1 MVETQTEERKDTNGV
16 NANADAPS
24 DRKASLIAAGIDGFE
39 DVDKAVRSALG
50 KSGDVAASVS
60 DSIRDTIKTVRDTR
74 DSVVMVRVSR
84 ESVDRLDELVDAGLA
99 NSRSEAAAF
108 LITEGIT
115 ARADLYDKIA
125 EQTEVIRNAREKL
138 RKLLEED

>member
-1 MVETQTEERKDTNGV
+1 MVQTEERKDKAESDPQEETQ
-16 NANADAPS
+16 S
-24 DRKASLIAAGIDGFE
+24 DRKAKIIVAGIDGFE

-50 KSGDVAASVS
+50 KSGDMAASVS

-115 ARADLYDKIA
+115 ARSDLYGKIA

-138 RKLLEED
+138 RKLLEEE

>member
-1 MVETQTEERKDTNGV
+1 MVQTEERKNG
-16 NANADAPS
+16 AESETREDAPS
-24 DRKASLIAAGIDGFE
+24 DRKAKLIVAGIDGFE

-115 ARADLYDKIA
+115 ARADLYCKIA

>member
-1 MVETQTEERKDTNGV
+1 MVQTEERKNG
-16 NANADAPS
+16 AESEAREDAPS
-24 DRKASLIAAGIDGFE
+24 DRKAKLIVAGIDGFE

-115 ARADLYDKIA
+115 ARADLYGKIA

>member
-1 MVETQTEERKDTNGV
+1 MVETQTEERKDANG
-16 NANADAPS
+16 ANADAPN
-24 DRKASLIAAGIDGFE
+24 DRKANLIAAGIDGFE

>member
-1 MVETQTEERKDTNGV
+1 MVETQTEERKDTDAA
-16 NANADAPS
+16 ANADAPN
-24 DRKASLIAAGIDGFE
+24 DRKANLIAAGIDGFE

>member
-1 MVETQTEERKDTNGV
+1 MMREMTQTTEDRATDNGRE
-16 NANADAPS
+16 DAQT
-24 DRKASLIAAGIDGFE
+24 DRKAKIIHASIDGFE
-39 DVDKAVRSALG
+39 DVDKAVRNALG

-84 ESVDRLDELVDAGLA
+84 ESVDKLDELVDAGLA

-138 RKLLEED
+138 RMLLEE

>member
-1 MVETQTEERKDTNGV
+1 MTQTIEDRATDNGRE
-16 NANADAPS
+16 DAQT
-24 DRKASLIAAGIDGFE
+24 DRKAKIIHASIDGFE
-39 DVDKAVRSALG
+39 DVDKAVRNALG

-138 RKLLEED
+138 RMLLEE

>member
-1 MVETQTEERKDTNGV
+1 M
-16 NANADAPS
+16 
-24 DRKASLIAAGIDGFE
+24 AGIDGFD

-115 ARADLYDKIA
+115 ARADLYGKIA

>member
-1 MVETQTEERKDTNGV
+1 MREMTQTTEDRATDNGRE
-16 NANADAPS
+16 DAQT
-24 DRKASLIAAGIDGFE
+24 DRKAKIIHASIDGFE
-39 DVDKAVRSALG
+39 DVDKAVRNALG

-84 ESVDRLDELVDAGLA
+84 ESVDKLDELVDAGLA

-108 LITEGIT
+108 LITEGVT

-138 RKLLEED
+138 RMLLEE

>member
-1 MVETQTEERKDTNGV
+1 MIRKMVQTEERKDTDE
-16 NANADAPS
+16 AKEDAPS
-24 DRKASLIAAGIDGFE
+24 DRKAKLIVAGIDGFD

-115 ARADLYDKIA
+115 ARADLYGKIA

>member
-1 MVETQTEERKDTNGV
+1 MVQTEERKDTDE
-16 NANADAPS
+16 AKEDAPS
-24 DRKASLIAAGIDGFE
+24 DRKAKLIVASIDGFE

-115 ARADLYDKIA
+115 ARADLYGKIA

>member
-1 MVETQTEERKDTNGV
+1 MREMTQTTEDRATDNGRE
-16 NANADAPS
+16 DAQT
-24 DRKASLIAAGIDGFE
+24 DRKAKIIHASIDGFE
-39 DVDKAVRSALG
+39 DVDKAVRNALG

-84 ESVDRLDELVDAGLA
+84 ESVDKLDELVDAGLA

-138 RKLLEED
+138 RMLLEE

>member
-1 MVETQTEERKDTNGV
+1 MREMTHTEDTATKAADEGRENGH
-16 NANADAPS
+16 A
-24 DRKASLIAAGIDGFE
+24 DRKAKIIHAGIDGFE
-39 DVDKAVRSALG
+39 DVDKAVRNALG

-84 ESVDRLDELVDAGLA
+84 ESVDKLDELVDAGLA

-108 LITEGIT
+108 LITEGVT

-125 EQTEVIRNAREKL
+125 EQTEVIRTAREKL
-138 RKLLEED
+138 RKLLEE

>member
-1 MVETQTEERKDTNGV
+1 MTQTTEDRATDNGRE
-16 NANADAPS
+16 DAQT
-24 DRKASLIAAGIDGFE
+24 DRKAKIIHASIDGFE
-39 DVDKAVRSALG
+39 DVDKAVRNALG
-50 KSGDVAASVS
+50 KSGDMAASVS

-138 RKLLEED
+138 RMLLEE

>member
-1 MVETQTEERKDTNGV
+1 MVQTEERKNG
-16 NANADAPS
+16 AESEAQEDAPS
-24 DRKASLIAAGIDGFE
+24 DRKAKLIVAGIDGFE

-84 ESVDRLDELVDAGLA
+84 ESVDKLDELVDAGLA

-115 ARADLYDKIA
+115 ARADLYGKIA

>member
-1 MVETQTEERKDTNGV
+1 MTQTTEDRATDNGRE
-16 NANADAPS
+16 DAQT
-24 DRKASLIAAGIDGFE
+24 DRKAKIIHASIDGFE
-39 DVDKAVRSALG
+39 DVDKAVRNALG

-84 ESVDRLDELVDAGLA
+84 ESVDKLDELVDAGLA

-138 RKLLEED
+138 RMLLEE

>member
-1 MVETQTEERKDTNGV
+1 MTQTTEDRATDNGRE
-16 NANADAPS
+16 DAQT
-24 DRKASLIAAGIDGFE
+24 DRKAKIIHASIDGFE
-39 DVDKAVRSALG
+39 DVDKAVRNALG

-138 RKLLEED
+138 RMLLEE

>member
-1 MVETQTEERKDTNGV
+1 MIRKMVQTEERKDTDE
-16 NANADAPS
+16 AKEDAPS
-24 DRKASLIAAGIDGFE
+24 DRKAKLIVAGIDGFE

>member
-1 MVETQTEERKDTNGV
+1 MRKMVQTEERKDTDE
-16 NANADAPS
+16 AKEDAPS
-24 DRKASLIAAGIDGFE
+24 DRKAKLIVAGIDGFD

-115 ARADLYDKIA
+115 ARADLYGKIA

>member
-1 MVETQTEERKDTNGV
+1 MTHATEDRKREGEGREEE
-16 NANADAPS
+16 AAG
-24 DRKASLIAAGIDGFE
+24 DRKAKLISASIDGFE
-39 DVDKAVRSALG
+39 DVDKAVRVALG
-50 KSGDVAASVS
+50 KSGDMAASVS

-108 LITEGIT
+108 LITEGVT
-115 ARADLYDKIA
+115 ARSDLYDKIA

-138 RKLLEED
+138 RKLLEEE

>member
-1 MVETQTEERKDTNGV
+1 MRKMVQTEERKDTDE
-16 NANADAPS
+16 AKEDAPS
-24 DRKASLIAAGIDGFE
+24 DRKAKLIVAGIDGFE

-115 ARADLYDKIA
+115 ARADLYGKIA

>member
-1 MVETQTEERKDTNGV
+1 MVETQTEERKDANGA

-24 DRKASLIAAGIDGFE
+24 DRKANLIAAGIDGFE

-115 ARADLYDKIA
+115 ARADLYGKIA

>member
-1 MVETQTEERKDTNGV
+1 MTQTEDR
-16 NANADAPS
+16 AAADEGREDGQG
-24 DRKASLIAAGIDGFE
+24 DRKAKLIYASIDGFE

-115 ARADLYDKIA
+115 ARSDLYDKIA

-138 RKLLEED
+138 RKLLEE

>member
-1 MVETQTEERKDTNGV
+1 MKREMTQTTEDRATDNGRE
-16 NANADAPS
+16 DAQT
-24 DRKASLIAAGIDGFE
+24 DRKAKIIHASIDGFE
-39 DVDKAVRSALG
+39 DVDKAVRNALG

-84 ESVDRLDELVDAGLA
+84 ESVDKLDELVDAGLA

-138 RKLLEED
+138 RMLLEE